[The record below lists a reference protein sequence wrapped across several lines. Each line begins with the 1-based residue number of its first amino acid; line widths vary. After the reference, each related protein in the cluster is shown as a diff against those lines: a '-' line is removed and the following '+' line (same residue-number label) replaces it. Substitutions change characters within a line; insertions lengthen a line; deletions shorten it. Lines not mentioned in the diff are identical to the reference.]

1 MKPPILRR
9 GIVPRVVVLLA
20 LVGLATALA
29 ALVLT
34 TSESRHLGGEVSSWV
49 RELGKGAVLE
59 TEFTIVEVAGLPK
72 ELQGQAASLRWQA
85 PDRLRLETTIKEEA
99 IVAGRE
105 GNQIWVHL
113 PKKPFAILGDET
125 VPRFTGDASSV
136 EPVTLP
142 EFASP
147 VSSWE
152 ARLLPLLVSVS
163 QRADEDGGGP
173 WQVIVPSAIGRSWFD
188 LPEFEVALR
197 EEAEKGMLLRLTAG
211 ESKRLHLQ
219 VERFEWRDP
228 AEPELDWTL
237 PEKVAASADR
247 VALSHLVKA
256 FAVVKSRLGG
266 ARTPTLPQATG
277 RREVVATSGRGR
289 LEDHDGVRVLF
300 LAGTPEEMGKQQ
312 GELLR
317 EEIRSV
323 VDRIVYGVGVGSSFG
338 KGRWFFGEIEEAQSR
353 IEPFIP
359 ASHLR
364 EMDAIAAAAGLHGQE
379 TRLANFFPELFHCS
393 GFALH
398 GSATVD
404 GRIYHGRILDY
415 IRGAGLEDNAVVM
428 VCRPEGA
435 NAWVNVSYAGFIGSV
450 TAMNEKQLAIG
461 EMGGRGEGAW
471 DGKPMA
477 QLVREVM
484 ESCDTIDEAVAL
496 MQKGP
501 RTCEYYYV
509 ISDAK
514 SGRAV
519 GIKATPDLFETVW
532 SGESHPQLPDPVA
545 DTVLLSAGD
554 RYAELVKRVKAGF
567 GKFDAESSRE
577 LMTRPVCMT
586 SNIQSVL
593 FAPDTLDF
601 WVANADSANVASHTR
616 YTHFNLT
623 ELISDPDKITSVP

>member
-1 MKPPILRR
+1 MKPLNPRR
-9 GIVPRVVVLLA
+9 RIVQRAIFLLA
-20 LVGLATALA
+20 FVGLAAALA
-29 ALVLT
+29 VLFLT
-34 TSESRHLGGEVSSWV
+34 TSESRRLGGDVSSWV
-49 RELGKGAVLE
+49 RDFEKGVVLE
-59 TEFTIVEVAGLPK
+59 SEFTILEVAGLPK
-72 ELQGQAASLRWQA
+72 DLQGQAASLRWQA
-85 PDRLRLETTIKEEA
+85 PDRLRLETTFKDEVIE
-99 IVAGRE
+99 AGRE

-113 PKKPFAILGDET
+113 PKKSFAILGDET
-125 VPRFTGDASSV
+125 VPRFTCDASSV

-142 EFASP
+142 DFSLP

-152 ARLLPLLVSVS
+152 ARLLPFLVSVS
-163 QRADEDGGGP
+163 QQADEDGGGP
-173 WQVIVPSAIGRSWFD
+173 WRVIVPSVIGRSWFD
-188 LPEFEVALR
+188 LPEFEMAVR
-197 EEAEKGMLLRLTAG
+197 EEAEKGMHLRLAQG
-211 ESKRLHLQ
+211 ESKRLHLRID
-219 VERFEWRDP
+219 RFERRDP
-228 AEPELDWTL
+228 AEPELDWSL
-237 PEKVAASADR
+237 PKEVGASADR
-247 VALSHLVKA
+247 VALSHLVKT
-256 FAVVKSRLGG
+256 FAVVKSRLG
-266 ARTPTLPQATG
+266 AKTPTLPPATG

-428 VCRPEGA
+428 VCRPDGA

-514 SGRAV
+514 SGQAV

-532 SGESHPQLPDPVA
+532 SGESHPQLSDPVA
-545 DTVLLSAGD
+545 DTVLLSAGE
-554 RYAELVKRVKAGF
+554 RYTELVKRVKAGF
-567 GKFDAESSRE
+567 GKFDAKSSRE

-601 WVANADSANVASHTR
+601 WVANADSENVASHTR
-616 YTHFNLT
+616 YTHFNLA
-623 ELISDPDKITSVP
+623 ELLGDPDKLTSTP